1 MQANAAEVELL
12 RAELAG
18 ARSRIEEL
26 AANGRRIITL
36 EQQIAT
42 IRVELERY
50 QKANGEAASVTARA
64 REDAARIIEQA
75 KVHAGNVARRAA
87 EILAA
92 AEHDADLLRAASL
105 DEGGRRAAA
114 ILEEARQ
121 NAREIRTAAR
131 HEAEALVSR
140 AVEYAGTNV
149 NVELEQTTGPVAT
162 ETIDED
168 GALRLTHQVSTAGVR
183 SRKTNSLPRLGIE
196 DSDIWAKA
204 SRKPR

>member
-1 MQANAAEVELL
+1 MQANGTEVELL
-12 RAELAG
+12 RGELAG

-42 IRVELERY
+42 IRSELERY
-50 QKANGEAASVTARA
+50 QKANGDAASVTAQA
-64 REDAARIIEQA
+64 REEAARIVEQA
-75 KVHAGNVARRAA
+75 KVHAGDIARRAA

-105 DEGGRRAAA
+105 DEGGRRAAS
-114 ILEEARQ
+114 ILDEARQ
-121 NAREIRTAAR
+121 NAHEIRVAAR
-131 HEAEALVSR
+131 NEAETLVSR

-149 NVELEQTTGPVAT
+149 QVDLEEAVVSDVPDPVEDDHG
-162 ETIDED
+162 
-168 GALRLTHQVSTAGVR
+168 LRLSHEVSTAAVR
-183 SRKTNSLPRLGIE
+183 SRKSNALPRLGIE